1 MRLFCFFL
9 ILVLSK
15 SSFGQDPTN
24 TCFQYGRMEF
34 NPSYGI
40 EEDNGKLS
48 IRNSNRTSFLPIR
61 GPFNFT
67 TFSLNY
73 SPCRTGKTMLGIG
86 YLYTKETQGDGFL
99 KTQKNSINLGISI
112 PLDDGISISIGLRP
126 GLISQVVD
134 WNEFTFT
141 DQLDPI
147 RGIVQT
153 SSNQNA
159 YFDKASSKNWDWG
172 IRMNFYRGKK
182 IVNLG
187 SKIKKMRVK
196 RPNAVVGYGM
206 FNAFTPQIGLINGN
220 YQLARRHSFFAS
232 MYYEN
237 SNNVYKYFTR
247 FEMQNNFKYGAM
259 NMEAVFDKKFSLGFG
274 LKMPIFNSQGN
285 KNNLFPS
292 VMFGYQ
298 TNSIV
303 KVYGSVETNFLGV
316 SLTGKTNSFEVGIII
331 TTLNS
336 TCGAKSFKG
345 LFSNNNKGNKIK
357 AIDCPVVG
365 NPTIFN
371 KGKIL
376 TF

>member
-1 MRLFCFFL
+1 MRLFYFFL
-9 ILVLSK
+9 ILIMAK
-15 SSFGQDPTN
+15 SAFGQDPTN

-40 EEDNGKLS
+40 EEIGKISL
-48 IRNSNRTSFLPIR
+48 RNSNRTSFYPIR
-61 GPFNFT
+61 GPFTYT
-67 TFSLNY
+67 TVSLNY
-73 SPCRTGKTMLGIG
+73 SPCKTGKTILGIG
-86 YLYTKETQGDGFL
+86 ILYTKETQGDGFL
-99 KTQKNSINLGISI
+99 KIHKGSINLGISI
-112 PLDDGISISIGLRP
+112 PLDDGISISMGLRP
-126 GLISQVVD
+126 GIISQVVD

-153 SSNQNA
+153 SSNQNS
-159 YFDKASSKNWDWG
+159 YYDKSSSANWDWG

-187 SKIKKMRVK
+187 KKIKKMQIK
-196 RPNAVVGYGM
+196 RPNSVIGYGM
-206 FNAFTPQIGLINGN
+206 FNAFTPQIGLIGGK

-237 SNNVYKYFTR
+237 LNTVYKYFTR
-247 FEMQNNFKYGAM
+247 FEIQNNFKYGAI
-259 NMEAVFDKKFSLGFG
+259 NKEAVIDKKFSLGFG
-274 LKMPIFNSQGN
+274 LKMPIFNPQGN

-298 TNSIV
+298 TNSSV
-303 KVYGSVETNFLGV
+303 KFYASVETNFLGV
-316 SLTGKTNSFEVGIII
+316 SIMGKTNSFEVGVIII
-331 TTLNS
+331 TLNS
-336 TCGAKSFKG
+336 TCSTKSLKG
-345 LFSNNNKGNKIK
+345 LFSNESGSKMKP
-357 AIDCPVVG
+357 IDCPEVEKPG
-365 NPTIFN
+365 TNY